1 MILKSIQKCRVL
13 YFSTKSAFSREA
25 IVRAPLKDLGHSRVD
40 HETDL
45 RDVDVLLEVQQP
57 HLQLSDLLLLVG
69 GHLVPDSVRL
79 ATLPHKALEVGR
91 HGCGDI

>member
-1 MILKSIQKCRVL
+1 MLW
-13 YFSTKSAFSREA
+13 
-25 IVRAPLKDLGHSRVD
+25 
-40 HETDL
+40 
-45 RDVDVLLEVQQP
+45 VQ
-57 HLQLSDLLLLVG
+57 LQLQVEDVVDAVG